1 MRFTVVCLPT
11 AEAKLARIWL
21 RAIDRPG
28 ISLAAD
34 DIDQF
39 LRDSPETVG
48 EPLANSYVIK
58 RGPLMAEYQFF
69 PEDCLV
75 QILNYELNLS

>member
-1 MRFTVVCLPT
+1 MRFTLVCLPT
-11 AEAKLARIWL
+11 AEAKLARMWL

-28 ISLAAD
+28 ISLAAG
-34 DIDQF
+34 DIDQL

-48 EPLANSYVIK
+48 EPHADYYVIK
-58 RGPLMAEYQFF
+58 RGLLMAEYPFSAD
-69 PEDCLV
+69 DCLV